1 VPHLAANI
9 SMLFNEHAFLDRVAA
24 AAAVGFRA
32 VECQYPYD
40 HPAASLAER
49 LAAQRVEA
57 VLINTPPGEGDAARG
72 FAALPGREADF
83 TASLERALAYARTIG
98 CRRIH
103 VLAGRA
109 LPGAESEAAFVANL
123 RRAADRAASAGVNL
137 LIEPLNVHDQPG
149 YFLRTT
155 AQAIALLDRIARDN
169 VSLQFDFYHCQITE
183 GALAEHAERLHGR
196 YGHVQI
202 AGVPGRHEPDRGE
215 INYPFLL
222 ELLDRIGYDG
232 WVGCEYRPA
241 GATLDGL
248 GWAGRWGIGARTA

>member
-1 VPHLAANI
+1 MPKLAANI
-9 SMLFNEHAFLDRVAA
+9 SMLFCEHAFLDRVAA

-32 VECQYPYD
+32 VECQYPYA
-40 HPAASLAER
+40 HPAAALAER
-49 LAAQRVEA
+49 VAAHRSEV
-57 VLINTPPGEGDAARG
+57 VLINTPPGEGDAERG
-72 FAALPGREADF
+72 FAALPGREAEF
-83 TASLERALAYARTIG
+83 MASLERALAYAGTVG

-109 LPGAESEAAFVANL
+109 APGPESEAVFIANL
-123 RRAADRAASAGVNL
+123 RRAADRAASAGVSL
-137 LIEPLNVHDQPG
+137 QIEPLNVHDQPG

-155 AQAIALLDRIARDN
+155 GQAVALLDRIARDN
-169 VSLQFDFYHCQITE
+169 VTLQFDFYHCQITE
-183 GALAEHAERLHGR
+183 GGLAEHAERLLGR

-215 INYPFLL
+215 INYTFLL

-248 GWAGRWGIGARTA
+248 GWAERWGIRARTA